1 MRLKSSLLFIR
12 VVLPDGTTLNTERPT
27 NPSSCGSYIFGYAC
41 KHDPKPPGQ
50 NSVENMRQSKRG
62 KLDGKI
68 QILQWC
74 TFDPGFR
81 PDLLDGTFKHSVKT
95 FSSLTQNKR
104 VKDVVIL
111 SRLIDPLRGLYH
123 HYQLKTS
130 D

>member
-1 MRLKSSLLFIR
+1 MQLKSSLLFIC

-27 NPSSCGSYIFGYAC
+27 NPSSSGSYTFGYAC

-50 NSVENMRQSKRG
+50 NSVENMGQSKGG

-81 PDLLDGTFKHSVKT
+81 PDLLDGTFKQWISNSVKT
-95 FSSLTQNKR
+95 FPSLTQNKR
-104 VKDVVIL
+104 VKDIVIL
-111 SRLIDPLRGLYH
+111 SRLIL
-123 HYQLKTS
+123 
-130 D
+130 